1 MSDVK
6 HKIFVGYAL
15 GQDIDG
21 SIILPTTT
29 PFTADSTIIKADSAT
44 RTADETT

>member
-6 HKIFVGYAL
+6 HKIFVGYDL
-15 GQDIDG
+15 PEDVDG
-21 SIILPTTT
+21 AIIITPTVA
-29 PFTADSTIIKADSAT
+29 FTADSTVIKADSTT